1 MESEISHV
9 KRASLLSQNQI
20 QEIVIDSD
28 SNKEKYYVSEDTE
41 DDELRTPSRRS
52 SLSEPPSP
60 DFSAG
65 SSEDEDDV
73 GKVAG
78 QQPHPCLWTVLPW
91 NELMLARLD

>member
-9 KRASLLSQNQI
+9 KWAHLLSQNQI

-52 SLSEPPSP
+52 SLSEP
-60 DFSAG
+60 AAL
-65 SSEDEDDV
+65 
-73 GKVAG
+73 KMRM
-78 QQPHPCLWTVLPW
+78 
-91 NELMLARLD
+91 MLVTWQVNSHIPACGHCPLNPKGM